1 MFGWCGIYG
10 IFDQDNRS
18 VGLCWA
24 LGGIVKWD
32 PLYSDNDQ
40 ELKIVMSVSHSCN
53 DFKSPSC
60 WVLSEWVF
68 INIFTRSWHSLPRF
82 GVRLLCSCLG
92 WTTRAAW
99 GFRHNDHN
107 DHDGHNGHNGHAGH
121 DGHDGHAGHNDD
133 AQDAV
138 VVTNADYM
146 EEMVSSPDYSQQQA
160 SADPGV
166 NPAPVKV
173 TWSSIQKPGPF
184 EMETTLPL
192 SNGLAIWNVQEK
204 SAKLLSQAWGLVG
217 KTSQFPLIQDEFG
230 ATLSGMMGAL
240 AEIQKKGDSMLAG
253 IRRQREVLHSQFNSH
268 LALREAICWH
278 SPIGT
283 CRCWTNWK
291 SGRRWLR
298 RGGRRRRW
306 CKGWVRSASSSPSE
320 SESESASELILANS
334 SSLHFQD

>member
-1 MFGWCGIYG
+1 MKWSPHSGCFTFYTLLCNHRRYIHLIVSSRIALTTWHRLRRLEQWSDRMIYIGLPMSFHQDLCRSLTFFSQIWCTTTMQLPGMDHKG
-10 IFDQDNRS
+10 
-18 VGLCWA
+18 GLRFSPQWSQWPWWSQWSQWSWWSWWSWWSQWWCSGCCCGDKRR
-24 LGGIVKWD
+24 LHGGDGEQPW
-32 PLYSDNDQ
+32 L
-40 ELKIVMSVSHSCN
+40 LTAAG
-53 DFKSPSC
+53 
-60 WVLSEWVF
+60 LS
-68 INIFTRSWHSLPRF
+68 RSWSEPSPCQGNMVF
-82 GVRLLCSCLG
+82 NSKAWPI
-92 WTTRAAW
+92 WT
-99 GFRHNDHN
+99 
-107 DHDGHNGHNGHAGH
+107 
-121 DGHDGHAGHNDD
+121 
-133 AQDAV
+133 
-138 VVTNADYM
+138 
-146 EEMVSSPDYSQQQA
+146 
-160 SADPGV
+160 
-166 NPAPVKV
+166 
-173 TWSSIQKPGPF
+173 
-184 EMETTLPL
+184 
-192 SNGLAIWNVQEK
+192 GLAIWNVQEK

-268 LALREAICWH
+268 LALREAICSH

-334 SSLHFQD
+334 SSLHFQDYSIVFALLFGLSLQLKY